1 MSLQEM
7 LGPWIEGQKLKGPKM
22 KDAPAFYRNLEEA
35 LDCRRADHA
44 MFTPNISAWKGGMGV
59 DFCSTDLL
67 SLGSSGQIREAFL
80 AELARHPDFN
90 LYSGGVRMLDGNYA
104 YIEEVER
111 EIAAFHGAETA
122 LIVGSGFDANGAI
135 FSALPRPG
143 DAIVYDEFVHASTL
157 DGMVHSLALTK
168 VSFRHNDVDALRE
181 ALVSV
186 VEEHPMIKDGRRC
199 VLVAV
204 ESVYSMDG
212 DVCPLRDLVEV
223 AREVCPLSNI
233 EFIVDEAHG
242 TGVIGPKGAGLV
254 VALGMEKD
262 IAVVLHTCGKGL
274 ASSGAVI
281 LGNATVRAALTNFAR
296 SVLYSTASTFPGVA
310 AMRAGYN
317 LLSSGSTEKA
327 QENIQCLVK
336 YFLKTAASNPIFE
349 KASELGIVWIPLCD
363 DWETRDFLSHVIPIR
378 TRDKYSYWLAF
389 HLQFAGYCL
398 FPIDYP
404 VIPKGQSRVR
414 LVIHGGNTEA
424 EVQGM
429 ANSLFEW
436 AQEMI
441 DIETGDGTGPKIPKA
456 ALKVY
461 ELMAVA

>member
-1 MSLQEM
+1 MSARSGFRQPDTVSRVIGIDSME
-7 LGPWIEGQKLKGPKM
+7 P
-22 KDAPAFYRNLEEA
+22 YNLV
-35 LDCRRADHA
+35 L
-44 MFTPNISAWKGGMGV
+44 TLTSVSAV
-59 DFCSTDLL
+59 
-67 SLGSSGQIREAFL
+67 SGQIREAFL
-80 AELARHPDFN
+80 AELVRHPDFN
-90 LYSGGVRMLDGNYA
+90 LYSGGVRMLDGNYT
-104 YIEEVER
+104 YIEQVER
-111 EIAAFHGAETA
+111 EIAQFHGAETA

-143 DAIVYDEFVHASTL
+143 DAIVYDEFLHASTI
-157 DGMVHSLALTK
+157 DGM
-168 VSFRHNDVDALRE
+168 E
-181 ALVSV
+181 Q
-186 VEEHPMIKDGRRC
+186 PMIKDGRRRI
-199 VLVAV
+199 LVAV

-223 AREVCPLSNI
+223 AREVCPLGNI

-242 TGVIGPKGAGLV
+242 MGVLGPKGAGLV
-254 VALGMEKD
+254 VAIGMEKE

-317 LLSSGSTEKA
+317 LLSSGSTQKA
-327 QENIQCLVK
+327 QDNIQHVVK
-336 YFLKTAASNPIFE
+336 YFLRTATSNLVFE
-349 KASELGIVWIPLCD
+349 KASDMGIVWVPLCD
-363 DWETRDFLSHVIPIR
+363 DWETRDFISHVTPIR

-389 HLQFAGYCL
+389 YLQFAGYCL

-404 VIPKGQSRVR
+404 VVPKGQSRVR
-414 LVIHGGNTEA
+414 FVIHGGNTEA
-424 EVQGM
+424 EVEGM

-441 DIETGDGTGPKIPKA
+441 DIETGGGNDPKIPKA
-456 ALKVY
+456 AMKIY
-461 ELMAVA
+461 ELMAAA

>member
-1 MSLQEM
+1 MSARSGFRQPDTVSRVIGIDTME
-7 LGPWIEGQKLKGPKM
+7 P
-22 KDAPAFYRNLEEA
+22 YNLV
-35 LDCRRADHA
+35 L
-44 MFTPNISAWKGGMGV
+44 TLTSVSAV
-59 DFCSTDLL
+59 
-67 SLGSSGQIREAFL
+67 SGQIREAFL

-90 LYSGGVRMLDGNYA
+90 LYSGGVRMLDGNYT
-104 YIEEVER
+104 YIEQVER
-111 EIAAFHGAETA
+111 EIAQFHGAETA

-143 DAIVYDEFVHASTL
+143 DAIVYDEFLHASTI
-157 DGMVHSLALTK
+157 DGM
-168 VSFRHNDVDALRE
+168 
-181 ALVSV
+181 
-186 VEEHPMIKDGRRC
+186 RC
-199 VLVAV
+199 
-204 ESVYSMDG
+204 MDG

-223 AREVCPLSNI
+223 AREVCPLGNI

-242 TGVIGPKGAGLV
+242 TGVLGPKGAGLV
-254 VALGMEKD
+254 VAIGMEKE

-317 LLSSGSTEKA
+317 LLSSGSTQKD
-327 QENIQCLVK
+327 NIQHVVK
-336 YFLKTAASNPIFE
+336 YFLRTATSNLVFE
-349 KASELGIVWIPLCD
+349 KASDMGIVWVPLCD
-363 DWETRDFLSHVIPIR
+363 DWETRDFISHVTPIR

-389 HLQFAGYCL
+389 YLQFAGYCL

-404 VIPKGQSRVR
+404 VVPKGQSRVR
-414 LVIHGGNTEA
+414 FVIHGGNTEA
-424 EVQGM
+424 EVEGM

-441 DIETGDGTGPKIPKA
+441 DIETGGGNDPKIPKA
-456 ALKVY
+456 AMKIY
-461 ELMAVA
+461 ELMAAA